1 MNTGI
6 STGRQ
11 KSCSVFKIKT
21 LCMKTRAKSR
31 ISRFVAFVA
40 FFSANLS
47 KCVCARMRVRV
58 FNYLLL
64 LYLFIIKS

>member
-1 MNTGI
+1 
-6 STGRQ
+6 
-11 KSCSVFKIKT
+11 
-21 LCMKTRAKSR
+21 MKTRAKSR